1 MEKVLESGSS
11 FGELAL
17 LYNEKRSATIEA
29 LEQCTTY
36 VLDGS
41 LFKGIVIK
49 SNIEKR
55 TIKVGFLDQ
64 IKVLDSLDRF
74 QKLKLIEGLR

>member
-1 MEKVLESGSS
+1 MTKDLESGSS

-29 LEQCTTY
+29 VELCTTY

-41 LFKGIVIK
+41 LFKGIVIN

-55 TIKVGFLDQ
+55 TVKVGFLDQ

-74 QKLKLIEGLR
+74 

>member
-1 MEKVLESGSS
+1 MESGSS

-29 LEQCTTY
+29 LESCTTF

-55 TIKVGFLDQ
+55 TVKIGFLDQ